1 MLLTRVI
8 EDALFNC
15 SFRFEAHKISIIEL
29 YKKKELQHPT
39 FQEIADKVLVSRQYV
54 SQVIE
59 KWKLEQKAMGKET
72 E

>member
-1 MLLTRVI
+1 MFLYINKTT
-8 EDALFNC
+8 NT
-15 SFRFEAHKISIIEL
+15 IIEL
-29 YKKKELQHPT
+29 YNKKELQHPT